1 MTLARERDQ
10 WFWVA
15 SGKKAVAMAR
25 ACEARALKEG
35 RPDIAAIWDR
45 RAKLLAADPTKE
57 MRIKLPPAYIDWKMT
72 QSRYS
77 QEPWW
82 KGL

>member
-10 WFWVA
+10 WFWVSWGA
-15 SGKKAVAMAR
+15 EAVALASACAAR
-25 ACEARALKEG
+25 ARKEG
-35 RPDIAAIWDR
+35 RPDIADRWD
-45 RAKLLAADPTKE
+45 KWVEVCTADRSRPL
-57 MRIKLPPAYIDWKMT
+57 RIKLPVEFVERRINQP
-72 QSRYS
+72 RYS